1 MNIDKI
7 CSLSETL
14 KNQVNTPP
22 HPICQRIRIFIN
34 ECLEHIIT
42 GIDKEYPLLFEQ
54 ISKAKSKLYYNNG
67 NSIFINPV
75 AVGRL
80 LAVLDVLYEI
90 CTKNIDDIW
99 GYIHPEIIKSSKQLY
114 LDGYHTDAAFRA
126 FVTINEIL
134 KDVYR
139 NICPNDDNIP
149 DGTDLMN
156 KMFSNKRP
164 LMIYK
169 GYDKDTNKNLKNGM
183 RPMLEGAMTALRNPP
198 AHSNHIEISKEEAM
212 RRLMFA
218 SMLMYKIDEAVPICD
233 KTN

>member
-1 MNIDKI
+1 MNVEEI

-14 KNQVNTPP
+14 KNQVNTPL
-22 HPICQRIRIFIN
+22 HPICQRVRTFIN

-54 ISKAKSKLYYNNG
+54 INKAKNKLYYNNG
-67 NSIFINPV
+67 ISIFINPV

-90 CTKNIDDIW
+90 YTKNIDDIW
-99 GYIHPEIIKSSKQLY
+99 GFIHPEIIKSSKQRY
-114 LDGYHTDAAFRA
+114 LDGYYTDAAFRA

-134 KDVYR
+134 KDKYK
-139 NICPNDDNIP
+139 NIYPNDDNIP

-156 KMFSNKRP
+156 KMFSSQRP
-164 LMIYK
+164 LMIYE
-169 GYDKDTNKNLKNGM
+169 GYDKDTNENFKNGM
-183 RPMLEGAMTALRNPP
+183 RSMLAGAMMTLRNPS
-198 AHSNHIEISKEEAM
+198 AHSNQIEVSKEEAI
-212 RRLMFA
+212 RRLMLA
-218 SMLMYKIDEAVPICD
+218 SMLMYKIDEAVPICE

>member
-1 MNIDKI
+1 MNLERII
-7 CSLSETL
+7 SLSGTL

-134 KDVYR
+134 KDKYKS
-139 NICPNDDNIP
+139 ICVNDDNIP
-149 DGTDLMN
+149 DGVNLAN
-156 KMFSNKRP
+156 KLFSESKP
-164 LMIYK
+164 LMMLQEQ
-169 GYDKDTNKNLKNGM
+169 DRETNENLQKGM
-183 RPMLEGAMTALRNPP
+183 RFMLAGAISALRNPP
-198 AHSNHIEISKEEAM
+198 AHSNNIEVSKEEAV